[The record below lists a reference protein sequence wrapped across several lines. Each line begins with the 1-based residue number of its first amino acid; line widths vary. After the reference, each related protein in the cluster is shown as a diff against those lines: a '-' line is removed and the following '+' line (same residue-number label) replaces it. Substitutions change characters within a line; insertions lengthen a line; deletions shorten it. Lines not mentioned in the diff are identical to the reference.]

1 MVTVEGTP
9 VPAFGFFFLH
19 VHFKVRG
26 CQFVSLTSM
35 EIWVR
40 ETKGWQ
46 WVTLW
51 TTLYFPYFL
60 LHQIVCES
68 LDDPLEGMC
77 SGNPRVRGN
86 SNPC

>member
-26 CQFVSLTSM
+26 CQFVSLMSM
-35 EIWVR
+35 EI
-40 ETKGWQ
+40 

-68 LDDPLEGMC
+68 LDNPQEGMC